1 MSENDQSGGI
11 DPSDPKPKRHLL
23 ASLRLPFQKIV
34 FCCESWRSDFD
45 SNFKYA
51 AGELLGPKIALSS
64 PPPLH

>member
-11 DPSDPKPKRHLL
+11 DPSDPKPKRHLF
-23 ASLRLPFQKIV
+23 ASLPFQKIG
-34 FCCESWRSDFD
+34 FCCESCRSDFD

-64 PPPLH
+64 PPPSH